1 MNTMNAKPRFGTIA
15 SLLATIAFCVYAC
28 GSPRAL
34 THNELLT
41 DGSSKAWKMVDYT
54 VPDKKEPFP
63 DCLRDNH
70 FVFSSSGDFI
80 NDDGD
85 VRCSKEGDARLKGTW
100 TFSPDSTRLIIKGNG
115 MQLNARIVELNAS
128 RLVLEELSADKK
140 NTVMSISR
148 FEAD

>member
-1 MNTMNAKPRFGTIA
+1 MRVQHRFGNIVPLVA
-15 SLLATIAFCVYAC
+15 ILAFCICSC
-28 GSPRAL
+28 GSPRTL

-54 VPDKKEPFP
+54 IPSNKDPFP

-128 RLVLEELSADKK
+128 RLVLEELSTDKK